1 MAVPRVPKTQLAAS
15 RPPKGR
21 GVKGHLQKL
30 QAHWL
35 GDRRAGAGRWVPNSP
50 QPRLRC
56 PDFSGYS
63 PGSGNPA
70 TGRRL
75 GQSRG
80 GWKQRESGSRHP
92 AASLRR
98 THPAPPPKRRA
109 QSVPAAPPV
118 GGAWRRALEGGG
130 ALALRARTPLL
141 CERKEGREWRRG
153 ELFRV
158 SRAEERGGADSG
170 GTPRLALRLEVTH
183 PSQ

>member
-109 QSVPAAPPV
+109 QSVPAAPRWAGPDA
-118 GGAWRRALEGGG
+118 GLWKGAGRWLYGHGLPFSASVKRGVNEGGESFSGCPAQRKG
-130 ALALRARTPLL
+130 AEPTLAGLPGSL
-141 CERKEGREWRRG
+141 
-153 ELFRV
+153 
-158 SRAEERGGADSG
+158 SD
-170 GTPRLALRLEVTH
+170 
-183 PSQ
+183 